1 MNWEIVWFSLAAIFT
16 TENGISVGDKQGSSK
31 CIHEVVILVL
41 CYQNE
46 DIRLAE
52 DQKSVYVDE
61 LNQETTHV
69 VATSNQR
76 EGFQTE
82 TNSVLYCTVL
92 QFSLVDHGLGD

>member
-1 MNWEIVWFSLAAIFT
+1 VNWEIVWFSLAAIFT

-31 CIHEVVILVL
+31 CIQEVVILVL

-82 TNSVLYCTVL
+82 TNSVLYCTAVL
-92 QFSLVDHGLGD
+92 SGRPWTR